1 MELPF
6 KFIKCF
12 LLFIPSI
19 SACFIMTCY
28 VLILI
33 YYGAINI
40 WKQTCCLKMSE
51 VQTENI
57 NIAFSEQFHFHISGK
72 MCMMLNCPQCC
83 IKHYISEFAITFLL
97 IFDNQFLSCLLGE
110 RKNPLCFI
118 GLLGESVVNK
128 PSHVNWN
135 D

>member
-1 MELPF
+1 M
-6 KFIKCF
+6 
-12 LLFIPSI
+12 FIPCV
-19 SACFIMTCY
+19 SACFLMTCY

-33 YYGAINI
+33 YYVAINI

-72 MCMMLNCPQCC
+72 MCMMLNCLQCYRR
-83 IKHYISEFAITFLL
+83 HYISEFAITFLL
-97 IFDNQFLSCLLGE
+97 IFDNQFLGFLLGE

-118 GLLGESVVNK
+118 GFFGQSVVNK
-128 PSHVNWN
+128 PFHVN
-135 D
+135 